1 MAIISLAE
9 AIELG
14 HKISIK
20 SGVLHIS
27 QNIQIEKSKAQRIRL
42 LEDIGKLEIQ
52 SLFMI
57 NKVKICNANVS
68 KNVRVSTLSVDFEAF
83 PVTRGCNPHAWFNIN
98 LSKKNSKRWHAPAKG
113 AFMDLFKMI
122 GIRCPPS
129 KASEYIGK
137 LKGYIY
143 TAEYHPDYDKKDKIV
158 NSSILLAD
166 ISYEQIIR
174 ALEIRNSLEKFANT
188 LRNSSE
194 ITTKESSEMHMP
206 AKQMICGSQED
217 LGTCTANYE
226 NKCTRD
232 NEASN
237 TCRGNPCEQTTDS
250 WLDAYG
256 E

>member
-1 MAIISLAE
+1 MAIISLVQAFE
-9 AIELG
+9 MG

-27 QNIQIEKSKAQRIRL
+27 QNIQIEKSKEQRIKL
-42 LEDIGKLEIQ
+42 LEDIGRLEIQ

-57 NKVKICNANVS
+57 NKVKFCNANVS
-68 KNVRVSTLSVDFEAF
+68 KNIRVPTLSVDFEAF

-122 GIRCPPS
+122 GIRCSPS

-137 LKGYIY
+137 LKRYIY

-174 ALEIRNSLEKFANT
+174 ALEIRNSLEKYANT
-188 LRNSSE
+188 LRNYSE

-237 TCRGNPCEQTTDS
+237 TCRGNPYEQTTDS
-250 WLDAYG
+250 WLKDYG

>member
-52 SLFMI
+52 SLFII
-57 NKVKICNANVS
+57 NKVKICNANVA
-68 KNVRVSTLSVDFEAF
+68 KGIRKPTLLVDFLAF
-83 PVTRGCNPHAWFNIN
+83 PYERGCHPHAWFNIE
-98 LSKKNSKRWHAPAKG
+98 LSKKNPNRWRAPAKG
-113 AFMDLFKMI
+113 AFMDLFRMI
-122 GIRCPPS
+122 NVRCPPS

-137 LKGYIY
+137 LKKNIY
-143 TAEYHPDYDKKDKIV
+143 TAEYHPDFDKKDKIV

-174 ALEIRNSLEKFANT
+174 ALELRNIHEKSEKILRNSLEITTNK
-188 LRNSSE
+188 SSE
-194 ITTKESSEMHMP
+194 THAPE
-206 AKQMICGSQED
+206 KQVIHGMREGEGTRED
-217 LGTCTANYE
+217 YHE
-226 NKCTRD
+226 NKYTRD
-232 NEASN
+232 NEMRD
-237 TCRGNPCEQTTDS
+237 TCSTYNLKPEIDT
-250 WLDAYG
+250 WLSDYG
-256 E
+256 K